1 MELSLFGVI
10 VIALGILTFV
20 LPYRWAVYVMV
31 ASTLFGA
38 TEAVT
43 FGGLGVLPASLMM
56 PLFVARAVFLED
68 SRAIRSSLRVGSPGF
83 WLLVLTG
90 YACMTAV
97 VFPRMLADTTSV
109 YSIDRSN
116 IGTTQLMLQPL
127 GPVSGNLSQS
137 AYLIGECLLYLAAS
151 TVMRRRDA
159 SRAVADAFLFLTAL
173 NAIAAAADLFGSAA
187 GVSLLDPLKTAQ
199 YSILDGAEVGGMRRI
214 SGTFSE
220 ASAFAG
226 FSLPLFA
233 FTANL
238 WLLGYRRSLSGWL
251 ALLTAGFVL
260 LSTSSTGYVGLS
272 IYLAVFMASRSGAI
286 ARNSQARKFRMLAV
300 ACVAVALIACVL
312 VAIDSPIV
320 TAVSE
325 VINRTLTSKMSSDSG
340 VERSA
345 WNMQSL
351 INFVDTFGLGAGLG
365 SARASS
371 FVAVTLGNLGL
382 LGAMLFGL
390 FLYRTV
396 RVRVRPATW
405 ASDRIVSFAAVQ
417 AMAAA
422 LIGATLSGTVFDL
435 GPCVYLF
442 AAAAFGALNVR
453 RASNREP
460 RAT

>member
-1 MELSLFGVI
+1 
-10 VIALGILTFV
+10 
-20 LPYRWAVYVMV
+20 
-31 ASTLFGA
+31 
-38 TEAVT
+38 
-43 FGGLGVLPASLMM
+43 
-56 PLFVARAVFLED
+56 
-68 SRAIRSSLRVGSPGF
+68 
-83 WLLVLTG
+83 
-90 YACMTAV
+90 
-97 VFPRMLADTTSV
+97 MLA
-109 YSIDRSN
+109 
-116 IGTTQLMLQPL
+116 G
-127 GPVSGNLSQS
+127 
-137 AYLIGECLLYLAAS
+137 
-151 TVMRRRDA
+151 
-159 SRAVADAFLFLTAL
+159 
-173 NAIAAAADLFGSAA
+173 
-187 GVSLLDPLKTAQ
+187 
-199 YSILDGAEVGGMRRI
+199 
-214 SGTFSE
+214 
-220 ASAFAG
+220 
-226 FSLPLFA
+226 
-233 FTANL
+233 
-238 WLLGYRRSLSGWL
+238 
-251 ALLTAGFVL
+251 
-260 LSTSSTGYVGLS
+260 
-272 IYLAVFMASRSGAI
+272 
-286 ARNSQARKFRMLAV
+286 

-417 AMAAA
+417 ALAAA

-453 RASNREP
+453 RASSREP